1 MCPTIAFTSQPYAEI
16 PVNGLFDWQCCT
28 ASAVLWTVSAPTLDV
43 HTHFFPPGL
52 HDFADKTGDAR
63 WPSLH
68 LNNDATQ
75 SATIMRGPSTFR
87 PVNATCWNIERRSE
101 QLAPTSITRQV
112 LSPVPVTLTS
122 WADPKLANDFLRAQN
137 DAFAAAVASATMGTY
152 EWMGAV
158 PLQDPALAALELER
172 GVRQLGMVG
181 VEIGTEVGGVELDDV
196 RFAEFFSAAEE
207 LDVPIFIHPTDGN
220 AIRRGGVPYEFA
232 LGMLTDT
239 ATAVTAL
246 VFGGVMDRHP
256 KLRIGL
262 SHGCGT
268 FPWTYPRLVRGQSL
282 KPGAQLPEEIR
293 SHTDGLLRRLWADTL
308 VFDPAH
314 LPLLK
319 DRFGADHLMLGSD
332 FPFYP
337 ASFGDPVDMLNEAV
351 RCGYC
356 SDAERDNILGPN
368 ATEFLGLGKPK

>member
-1 MCPTIAFTSQPYAEI
+1 VDFSIGFFPPQ
-16 PVNGLFDWQCCT
+16 
-28 ASAVLWTVSAPTLDV
+28 SAVLWRVSAPILDV

-52 HDFADKTGDAR
+52 PDFADETGDAR
-63 WPSLH
+63 WPSLR
-68 LNNDATQ
+68 LNNDAEQ
-75 SATIMRGPSTFR
+75 SATIMRGSTVFR
-87 PVNATCWNIERRSE
+87 PVNATCWNIDRRSE
-101 QLAPTSITRQV
+101 QLATTSIARQV

-122 WADPKLANDFLRAQN
+122 WAEPKLAIDFLRAQN
-137 DAFAAAVASATMGTY
+137 DAFAHAVASTTTNTY

-207 LDVPIFIHPTDGN
+207 LDVPIFIHPTDGEH

-246 VFGGVMDRHP
+246 VFGGVLDRHP

-268 FPWTYPRLVRGQSL
+268 FPFAYPRLVRGASL
-282 KPGAQLPEEIR
+282 KPGAQPPEEIR
-293 SHTDGLLRRLWADTL
+293 AHTDGLLRRLWADTL

-319 DRFGADHLMLGSD
+319 ERFGADHLMLGSD

-337 ASFGDPVDMLNEAV
+337 SSFGDPVEMLHEAV
-351 RCGYC
+351 RCSHC
-356 SDAERDNILGPN
+356 SDGERDNIFGPN
-368 ATEFLGLGKPK
+368 ATKFLDLGTPK